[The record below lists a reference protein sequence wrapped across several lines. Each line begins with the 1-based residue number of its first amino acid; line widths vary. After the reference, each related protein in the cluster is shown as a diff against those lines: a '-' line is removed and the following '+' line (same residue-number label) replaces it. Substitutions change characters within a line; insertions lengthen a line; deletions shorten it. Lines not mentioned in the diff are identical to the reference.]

1 MPSLAKRLMRRLG
14 GDLKGAGEDLQA
26 MLTLRWEL
34 ARLEISLAVRQIKA
48 LAIVLAV
55 VGVVALVSLSVLTV
69 AAALWISVHWHRTPE
84 STLFIVGA
92 VLLVL
97 ALLLGFGAVARFRR
111 RFRGLEDSIA
121 ELQEDAEWLKEWAER
136 MVD

>member
-1 MPSLAKRLMRRLG
+1 MRRLG

-69 AAALWISVHWHRTPE
+69 AAALWIAVHWHRTPE

-97 ALLLGFGAVARFRR
+97 AVLVGIGVVSRFRR